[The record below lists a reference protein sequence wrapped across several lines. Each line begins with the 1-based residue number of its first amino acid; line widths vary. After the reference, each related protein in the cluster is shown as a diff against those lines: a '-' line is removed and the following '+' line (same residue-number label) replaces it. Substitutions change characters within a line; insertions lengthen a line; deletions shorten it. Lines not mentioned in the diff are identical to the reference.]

1 MRSMR
6 AGALTGLAFLLA
18 GAQIGLAAEDSLA
31 EFDDFTLR
39 SFTILKCHPS
49 QDAADRAHFAREEAV
64 RRSALQK
71 YWAQLDALNPARH
84 AENGKAAEETLAR
97 RTAAHDRFIQSQVV
111 EYGCDWLDGK
121 VFQPAPT
128 P

>member
-1 MRSMR
+1 MRSGR
-6 AGALTGLAFLLA
+6 AAAMAFTLLIA
-18 GAQIGLAAEDSLA
+18 GAQTGMAAEDSLA

-39 SFTILKCHPS
+39 SFTILKCHLS
-49 QDAADRAHFAREEAV
+49 QDAADRAHLAREEAV
-64 RRSALQK
+64 RRSALEK

-121 VFQPAPT
+121 VFQPSR
-128 P
+128 